1 MTPYSHYVA
10 PPPLVTR
17 IHPFSQRYGQLQRL
31 WHTSAAILRPL
42 ARVAGAMLRLL
53 TVTLPFLITRP
64 AKWLFRTIVATL
76 RAIDRIADAVVTI
89 IFDILVAAAKKLVMP
104 LLSLSALLALLI
116 FISRSDVQPHRD
128 VPALAAIAP
137 QATAHPAQTPS
148 PIKPAPTAPA
158 RKLAAFHAPYH
169 VFSTER
175 ASVAAL
181 ADALNIPP
189 KVVSTG
195 VTRALA
201 LAADNASAMR
211 PYVGRFP
218 LPQHT
223 PNRLLTA
230 LTPSDITQLSR
241 LLEHSTTIDKREF
254 TLTANLASGDLSL
267 TARINKLIS
276 SAAPGACFRYALTF
290 MRRTFQHTLS
300 MTACRQRGTWSF
312 PTDQK
317 GQ

>member
-10 PPPLVTR
+10 PPPPITR
-17 IHPFSQRYGQLQRL
+17 IHAFSHRYGQLQRF
-31 WHTSAAILRPL
+31 WNRSASLRRPL
-42 ARVAGAMLRLL
+42 ARVAVALFRLTSSLPNMLK
-53 TVTLPFLITRP
+53 RP
-64 AKWLFRTIVATL
+64 AKRLLSIIAATL
-76 RAIDRIADAVVTI
+76 RGIDHFADAVLTF
-89 IFDILVAAAKKLVMP
+89 IFEILIAAAKKLVMP
-104 LLSLSALLALLI
+104 LLALSTLLALLI
-116 FISRSDVQPHRD
+116 LVTRADVPDHD
-128 VPALAAIAP
+128 TPALAALAP
-137 QATAHPAQTPS
+137 QATAHPVQTTA
-148 PIKPAPTAPA
+148 PIKQEPTTAA
-158 RKLAAFHAPYH
+158 RKLAAFHAPDH

-189 KVVSTG
+189 EVVSTG
-195 VTRALA
+195 VSRALA
-201 LAADNASAMR
+201 LAADNAHAMR

-218 LPQHT
+218 LPQQT

-276 SAAPGACFRYALTF
+276 SAATGACFRYALTF
-290 MRRTFQHTLS
+290 VRRTFQHTLP

-312 PTDQK
+312 PADQK

>member
-17 IHPFSQRYGQLQRL
+17 IHPFSKRYGQLQRL

-104 LLSLSALLALLI
+104 LLGLSALLALLI

-158 RKLAAFHAPYH
+158 RKLAAFHAPDH

-181 ADALNIPP
+181 ADALAGELAAWDAGLRHPREIAAHGRGRFSPAA
-189 KVVSTG
+189 VA
-195 VTRALA
+195 RALLET
-201 LAADNASAMR
+201 LA
-211 PYVGRFP
+211 G
-218 LPQHT
+218 
-223 PNRLLTA
+223 
-230 LTPSDITQLSR
+230 
-241 LLEHSTTIDKREF
+241 
-254 TLTANLASGDLSL
+254 
-267 TARINKLIS
+267 
-276 SAAPGACFRYALTF
+276 
-290 MRRTFQHTLS
+290 
-300 MTACRQRGTWSF
+300 
-312 PTDQK
+312 
-317 GQ
+317 

>member
-1 MTPYSHYVA
+1 MPPYSHYVA
-10 PPPLVTR
+10 PPPPVTR
-17 IHPFSQRYGQLQRL
+17 IHAFSHRYGQLKRL
-31 WHTSAAILRPL
+31 WHTSAAIRGSM
-42 ARVAGAMLRLL
+42 AHVAGAVFRFL
-53 TVTLPFLITRP
+53 TVSFPYVVQGPTR
-64 AKWLFRTIVATL
+64 WLFRTIVATW
-76 RAIDRIADAVVTI
+76 RAIDRIADAVLTF
-89 IFDILVAAAKKLVMP
+89 IFEILVAAAKKLVMP
-104 LLSLSALLALLI
+104 LLALSALLAFLI
-116 FISRSDVQPHRD
+116 FISRSDVQTDHD
-128 VPALAAIAP
+128 APALAALAP
-137 QATAHPAQTPS
+137 QATAHPAQAS
-148 PIKPAPTAPA
+148 PIRKTPTAPA
-158 RKLAAFHAPYH
+158 RKLAAFHAPDH

-189 KVVSTG
+189 EVVSTG
-195 VTRALA
+195 VSRALA
-201 LAADNASAMR
+201 LASDNAHAMR

-241 LLEHSTTIDKREF
+241 LLEHSTPIDKREF

-290 MRRTFQHTLS
+290 VRRTFQHTLP

>member
-137 QATAHPAQTPS
+137 QATAHPAQAS
-148 PIKPAPTAPA
+148 PIRKTPTAPA
-158 RKLAAFHAPYH
+158 RKLAAFHAPDH

-201 LAADNASAMR
+201 LAADNANAMR

-218 LPQHT
+218 LPKNT

-267 TARINKLIS
+267 TARIRKLTS

-312 PTDQK
+312 PADQK